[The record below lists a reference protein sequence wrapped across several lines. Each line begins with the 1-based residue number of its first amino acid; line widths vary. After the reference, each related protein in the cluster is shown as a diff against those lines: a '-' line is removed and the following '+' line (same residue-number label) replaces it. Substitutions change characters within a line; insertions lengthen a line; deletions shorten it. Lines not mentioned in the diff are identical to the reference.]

1 MGKEKKT
8 PITIDG
14 KEYIYED
21 LSDKAQMIVNHIEDL
36 SRKIRSAEFNL
47 DQLLIGQEAFIGK
60 LKEELNEE

>member
-14 KEYIYED
+14 KEYIYEE
-21 LSDKAQMIVNHIEDL
+21 LSEKQQLLVNHVEDL

-47 DQLLIGQEAFIGK
+47 DQLLVGKNAFIEK
-60 LKEELNEE
+60 LKEELK

>member
-14 KEYIYED
+14 KEYIYEE
-21 LSDKAQMIVNHIEDL
+21 LSEKQQLLVNHVEDL

-47 DQLLIGQEAFIGK
+47 DQLLVGQEAFIEK
-60 LKEELNEE
+60 LKEELK